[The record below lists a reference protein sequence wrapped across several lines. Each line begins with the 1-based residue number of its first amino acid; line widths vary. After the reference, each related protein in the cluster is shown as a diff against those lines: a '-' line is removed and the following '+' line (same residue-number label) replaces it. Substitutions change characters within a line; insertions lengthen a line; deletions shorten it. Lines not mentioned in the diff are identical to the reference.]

1 MGTCCS
7 ETVLPQSQPTANLQM
22 SEAVPVTLEL
32 LLESSTEEGS
42 LVKGRGYIIVEL
54 DKEKQ
59 RFEEVGVDGVF
70 IQR

>member
-1 MGTCCS
+1 
-7 ETVLPQSQPTANLQM
+7 M